1 MTDEDAK
8 RLALRLILEA
18 WDAARGQGV
27 KPELLASAAMF
38 AALTDMV
45 DLFGETPVAQF
56 CEDLPD
62 QVLRGEFTL
71 ERPGARS

>member
-1 MTDEDAK
+1 MTDDDAK

-18 WDAARGQGV
+18 WDAARTQGV
-27 KPELLASAAMF
+27 KPELLASAAIF

-62 QVLRGEFTL
+62 RVLRGEFTL
-71 ERPGARS
+71 QGPGERS

>member
-1 MTDEDAK
+1 VTDEDAK

-62 QVLRGEFTL
+62 RVLRGEFTL